1 MSGTK
6 TLNFM
11 SKHIVCFLTLILSG
25 VLFSCNEKEV
35 APVAV
40 TGVTLSKD
48 SIHLT
53 EGDTYDLEAFVF
65 PEDAYDK
72 TVSWSSS
79 NTAVATVKNGKVTAV
94 KSGNAVIT
102 VKTEDGG
109 KTATCSVSVSEKVY
123 PVTGVS
129 LNKTSLDMVEGDVIV
144 LTATVSPENATN
156 KNVTWASDDQSVAT
170 VEDGKVTAIKSGT
183 ATVTV
188 KTEDGGMTASCSV
201 TVTDKKY
208 PVTGVE
214 LDKTSIELTE
224 GDVATLTAT
233 ITPENATN
241 KSLIWTSDN
250 AAVATVQDGK
260 VTAVAKGNATIT
272 VTTED
277 GGKTATCSVKVNAK
291 VYAVTGVSLNK
302 TSLDMVEGDVAVLT
316 ATITPDNATNKNV
329 TWSSSNSSVVTVED
343 GKVTAIKSGT
353 ATITVKTEDGGM
365 TASCS
370 VNVADKKYPVTGVE
384 LDKSSVEL
392 TEGDVATLTATITP
406 SNATNKNLIWSTD
419 NSAVATVKDGQVTA
433 VSKGSATITV
443 TTEDGGKT
451 ATCSVKVN
459 AKVYSVTGVTL
470 SKTSV
475 ELTEGDVA
483 MLVATITPDN
493 ATNKNVAWS
502 TSNPAVATVKDGKIT
517 AISKGNATITVT
529 TEDGGK
535 TATCSVKVNAKVY
548 PVTGVTLNKTSVE
561 LTEGD
566 ETTLVATITPDNAT
580 NKNVSWSSSNPAVVS
595 VKDGKVTAVSKGDA
609 TITVTT
615 EDGGKTATCSVKVNE
630 KVYPVTGVTLS
641 KTSVELT
648 EGDVAMLVAT
658 ITPDNATNK
667 NVTWTSS
674 NPAVATVKDG
684 KITAVSKGN
693 ATITVTTE
701 DGGKTATCS
710 VKVNAKVYPV
720 TGVTLNKTS
729 VELTEGD
736 ETNLIATITPDNAT
750 NKNVTWSSSNPAVAA
765 VNDGKVTAVTKGSAT
780 ITVVTEDGGWKAS
793 CVVNVKERTYSV
805 TGVTLDVT
813 SVTLVE
819 GDQTV
824 LNATITPSNATNKN
838 IRWTSSDNGVA
849 TVDKGVVTAVKPGVA
864 TITVTTEDGGMT
876 ATCSV
881 TVEKRVYPV
890 TGVTLDK
897 TSVELTEGDETTLT
911 ATVTPSYATN
921 KNVVWSSND
930 ESVANVHEGRI
941 TAIKPGVAIITVT
954 TEDGGMTAS
963 CSVTVKERVYP
974 VTGVTLDKSSVEL
987 KKGETVTLTA
997 TVAPD
1002 NATNKN
1008 VVWSSS
1014 DSSIAKVENGVV
1026 TAVESGTATI
1036 TVTTEDG
1043 NLKASCVVT
1052 VKRENDFNI
1061 GDWEEDGTDNGGTAE

>member
-1 MSGTK
+1 
-6 TLNFM
+6 
-11 SKHIVCFLTLILSG
+11 
-25 VLFSCNEKEV
+25 
-35 APVAV
+35 
-40 TGVTLSKD
+40 
-48 SIHLT
+48 
-53 EGDTYDLEAFVF
+53 
-65 PEDAYDK
+65 
-72 TVSWSSS
+72 
-79 NTAVATVKNGKVTAV
+79 
-94 KSGNAVIT
+94 
-102 VKTEDGG
+102 
-109 KTATCSVSVSEKVY
+109 
-123 PVTGVS
+123 
-129 LNKTSLDMVEGDVIV
+129 
-144 LTATVSPENATN
+144 
-156 KNVTWASDDQSVAT
+156 
-170 VEDGKVTAIKSGT
+170 
-183 ATVTV
+183 
-188 KTEDGGMTASCSV
+188 MTASCSV
-201 TVTDKKY
+201 NVADKKY
-208 PVTGVE
+208 PVTGVA
-214 LDKTSIELTE
+214 LDKSSVELTE

-241 KSLIWTSDN
+241 KNLIWTSDN
-250 AAVATVQDGK
+250 SSVATVQDGK
-260 VTAVAKGNATIT
+260 VTAVSKGNATIT

-277 GGKTATCSVKVNAK
+277 GGKTASCSVKVNAK

-329 TWSSSNSSVVTVED
+329 TWSSSNSSVVTVAD
-343 GKVTAIKSGT
+343 GKVTAVKSGT
-353 ATITVKTEDGGM
+353 ATIIVKTEDGGM

-370 VNVADKKYPVTGVE
+370 VNVADKKYPVTGVA
-384 LDKSSVEL
+384 LDKSSIEL
-392 TEGDVATLTATITP
+392 TEGDVAALTATITP

-419 NSAVATVKDGQVTA
+419 NSAVATVKDGKVTAVAKGTAKITVTTEDGGKTAICSVTVKEKVYPVVGVSLDKTSIELTEGDATTLLVIINPENATNRNVIWSSSNPAVAAVKDGQVTA
-433 VSKGSATITV
+433 ISKGTATITV

-451 ATCSVKVN
+451 ATCSVTVKEKLYPVD
-459 AKVYSVTGVTL
+459 GVTL
-470 SKTSV
+470 DKTSI
-475 ELTEGDVA
+475 ELTEGDVVE
-483 MLVATITPDN
+483 LKATVTPSN
-493 ATNKNVAWS
+493 A
-502 TSNPAVATVKDGKIT
+502 SNPNVVWTSDNPSVVTVRDGRVT
-517 AISKGNATITVT
+517 ALSKGNATITVT

-548 PVTGVTLNKTSVE
+548 PVTGVTL
-561 LTEGD
+561 
-566 ETTLVATITPDNAT
+566 
-580 NKNVSWSSSNPAVVS
+580 
-595 VKDGKVTAVSKGDA
+595 
-609 TITVTT
+609 
-615 EDGGKTATCSVKVNE
+615 
-630 KVYPVTGVTLS
+630 S

-648 EGDVAMLVAT
+648 EGDVTMLVAT

-667 NVTWTSS
+667 NVTWSS
-674 NPAVATVKDG
+674 SDPAVATVNDG
-684 KITAVSKGN
+684 KVTAVAKGN

-701 DGGKTATCS
+701 DGGKTAACS

-720 TGVTLNKTS
+720 TSVSLNKTS

-736 ETNLIATITPDNAT
+736 ETVLVATITPDNAT
-750 NKNVTWSSSNPAVAA
+750 NKNVSWSSSNPAVAA

-897 TSVELTEGDETTLT
+897 TYVELTEGDETTLT
-911 ATVTPSYATN
+911 ATVAPSYATN

-930 ESVANVHEGRI
+930 ESVATVQEGRI

-1008 VVWSSS
+1008 VIWSSS
-1014 DSSIAKVENGVV
+1014 DSSIAKVKNGVV

-1061 GDWEEDGTDNGGTAE
+1061 GDWEDDGTDNGGTAE

>member
-1 MSGTK
+1 MYRR
-6 TLNFM
+6 
-11 SKHIVCFLTLILSG
+11 IVCFISLIVLG
-25 VLFSCNEKEV
+25 LLFSCNEKEV

-94 KSGNAVIT
+94 KSGNSVIT

-144 LTATVSPENATN
+144 LTATISPENATN
-156 KNVTWASDDQSVAT
+156 KNVIWSSDDQSVAT

-183 ATVTV
+183 AVVTV
-188 KTEDGGMTASCSV
+188 KTEDGGMTASCSI
-201 TVTDKKY
+201 TVSDKKY
-208 PVTGVE
+208 PVTGVV

-233 ITPENATN
+233 VTPENATN
-241 KSLIWTSDN
+241 KNLIWTSDN

-272 VTTED
+272 VITEDGGKTATCSVTVKEKIYPVVGVSFDKTSIELTEGDITTLIPIINPENATNRNVTWSSSNPAVAAVQDGQVTAVSKGTATITVTTED
-277 GGKTATCSVKVNAK
+277 GGKTATCSVTVKEKLYPVDG
-291 VYAVTGVSLNK
+291 VTLDK
-302 TSLDMVEGDVAVLT
+302 TS
-316 ATITPDNATNKNV
+316 I
-329 TWSSSNSSVVTVED
+329 
-343 GKVTAIKSGT
+343 
-353 ATITVKTEDGGM
+353 
-365 TASCS
+365 
-370 VNVADKKYPVTGVE
+370 
-384 LDKSSVEL
+384 EL
-392 TEGDVATLTATITP
+392 TEGDVVELKATVTP
-406 SNATNKNLIWSTD
+406 SNASNPNVVWTSD
-419 NSAVATVKDGQVTA
+419 NPSVATVRDGKVTA
-433 VSKGSATITV
+433 VSKGNAIITV

-459 AKVYSVTGVTL
+459 AKVYPVADVTL
-470 SKTSV
+470 SKTFV
-475 ELTEGDVA
+475 ELTEGDVT

-493 ATNKNVAWS
+493 ATNKNVTWTS
-502 TSNPAVATVKDGKIT
+502 SNPAVATVNDGKVT
-517 AISKGNATITVT
+517 AVAKGNATITVT

-535 TATCSVKVNAKVY
+535 TETCLVKVNAKVY

-648 EGDVAMLVAT
+648 EGDVTMLVAT

-674 NPAVATVKDG
+674 NPAVATVDAG
-684 KITAVSKGN
+684 KITAISKGN

-720 TGVTLNKTS
+720 TGVTLSKTS

-736 ETNLIATITPDNAT
+736 EMTLAATITPDNAT
-750 NKNVTWSSSNPAVAA
+750 NKNVTWTSSNPAVATVDA
-765 VNDGKVTAVTKGSAT
+765 GKVTAVSKGSAT
-780 ITVVTEDGGWKAS
+780 ITVMTEDGGWKAS

-805 TGVTLDVT
+805 TGVALDVT

-824 LNATITPSNATNKN
+824 LTATVTPSNATNKN
-838 IRWTSSDNGVA
+838 VRWSSSDNGVA
-849 TVDKGVVTAVKPGVA
+849 TVDKGLVTAVKPGVA

-876 ATCSV
+876 AACTV

-890 TGVTLDK
+890 MGVTLNK

-930 ESVANVHEGRI
+930 ESVATVHEGRI

-974 VTGVTLDKSSVEL
+974 VTGVTLDKTSVEL

-997 TVAPD
+997 TIAPE

-1008 VVWSSS
+1008 VIWSSS
-1014 DSSIAKVENGVV
+1014 DSSVAKVKDGVV

-1043 NLKASCVVT
+1043 GLTATCVVT

-1061 GDWEEDGTDNGGTAE
+1061 GDWEDDGTDNGGTAE

>member
-1 MSGTK
+1 MYRR
-6 TLNFM
+6 
-11 SKHIVCFLTLILSG
+11 IVCFISLIVLG
-25 VLFSCNEKEV
+25 LLFSCNEKEV

-156 KNVTWASDDQSVAT
+156 KNVTWSSDDPSVAT
-170 VEDGKVTAIKSGT
+170 VEEGKVTALKSGT
-183 ATVTV
+183 AVVTV
-188 KTEDGGMTASCSV
+188 KTEDGGMTASCSI
-201 TVTDKKY
+201 TVSDKKY
-208 PVTGVE
+208 PVTGVV

-241 KSLIWTSDN
+241 KNLIWTSDN
-250 AAVATVQDGK
+250 SSVATVQDGK
-260 VTAVAKGNATIT
+260 VTAVSKGNATITVTTEDGGKTATCSVKVHAKVYAVTGVSLNKTSLDMVEGDVIVLTATVSPENATNKNVTWSSDDPSVATVEEGKVTAIKTGTAVVTVKTEDGGMTASCSITVSDKKYPVTGVVLDKTSIELTEGDVATLTATVTPENATNKNLIWTCDNSSVATVQDGKVTAVSKGNAIISVITEDGGKTAICSVTVKEKIYPVVGVSLDKTSIELTEGDITTLAPIINPENATNRNVIWSSSNPAVAAVKDGQVTAISKGTATITVTTEDGGKTATCSVSVKEKLYPVDGVTLDKTSIELTEGDVTELKATVTPSNASNPNVVWTSDNPSVATVRDGKVTAVSKGTATIT

-291 VYAVTGVSLNK
+291 VY
-302 TSLDMVEGDVAVLT
+302 
-316 ATITPDNATNKNV
+316 P
-329 TWSSSNSSVVTVED
+329 
-343 GKVTAIKSGT
+343 
-353 ATITVKTEDGGM
+353 
-365 TASCS
+365 
-370 VNVADKKYPVTGVE
+370 
-384 LDKSSVEL
+384 
-392 TEGDVATLTATITP
+392 
-406 SNATNKNLIWSTD
+406 
-419 NSAVATVKDGQVTA
+419 
-433 VSKGSATITV
+433 
-443 TTEDGGKT
+443 
-451 ATCSVKVN
+451 
-459 AKVYSVTGVTL
+459 VTGVTL

-475 ELTEGDVA
+475 ELTEGDVT
-483 MLVATITPDN
+483 MLVATIAPDN
-493 ATNKNVAWS
+493 ATNKNVTWS
-502 TSNPAVATVKDGKIT
+502 SSDPAVATVNDGKVT
-517 AISKGNATITVT
+517 AVAKGNATITVT

-566 ETTLVATITPDNAT
+566 EINLVATITPDNAT
-580 NKNVSWSSSNPAVVS
+580 NKNVN
-595 VKDGKVTAVSKGDA
+595 
-609 TITVTT
+609 
-615 EDGGKTATCSVKVNE
+615 
-630 KVYPVTGVTLS
+630 
-641 KTSVELT
+641 
-648 EGDVAMLVAT
+648 
-658 ITPDNATNK
+658 
-667 NVTWTSS
+667 
-674 NPAVATVKDG
+674 
-684 KITAVSKGN
+684 
-693 ATITVTTE
+693 
-701 DGGKTATCS
+701 
-710 VKVNAKVYPV
+710 
-720 TGVTLNKTS
+720 
-729 VELTEGD
+729 
-736 ETNLIATITPDNAT
+736 
-750 NKNVTWSSSNPAVAA
+750 WSSSNPAVAA

-881 TVEKRVYPV
+881 AVEKRVYPV
-890 TGVTLDK
+890 TGVALDK
-897 TSVELTEGDETTLT
+897 TSVELTEGDETMLT
-911 ATVTPSYATN
+911 ATVAPSYATN

-930 ESVANVHEGRI
+930 ESVATVQEGRI

>member
-1 MSGTK
+1 MYRRIICFIS
-6 TLNFM
+6 L
-11 SKHIVCFLTLILSG
+11 IVLGL
-25 VLFSCNEKEV
+25 LFSCSEKEV

-48 SIHLT
+48 TIHLT

-156 KNVTWASDDQSVAT
+156 KNVTWSSDDPSVAT
-170 VEDGKVTAIKSGT
+170 VEDSKVTALKSGT

-188 KTEDGGMTASCSV
+188 KTEDGGMTASCSI
-201 TVTDKKY
+201 TVSDKKY
-208 PVTGVE
+208 PVTGIV

-241 KSLIWTSDN
+241 KNLIWTSDN
-250 AAVATVQDGK
+250 AAVATVR
-260 VTAVAKGNATIT
+260 
-272 VTTED
+272 
-277 GGKTATCSVKVNAK
+277 
-291 VYAVTGVSLNK
+291 
-302 TSLDMVEGDVAVLT
+302 
-316 ATITPDNATNKNV
+316 
-329 TWSSSNSSVVTVED
+329 
-343 GKVTAIKSGT
+343 
-353 ATITVKTEDGGM
+353 
-365 TASCS
+365 
-370 VNVADKKYPVTGVE
+370 
-384 LDKSSVEL
+384 
-392 TEGDVATLTATITP
+392 
-406 SNATNKNLIWSTD
+406 
-419 NSAVATVKDGQVTA
+419 
-433 VSKGSATITV
+433 
-443 TTEDGGKT
+443 
-451 ATCSVKVN
+451 
-459 AKVYSVTGVTL
+459 
-470 SKTSV
+470 
-475 ELTEGDVA
+475 
-483 MLVATITPDN
+483 
-493 ATNKNVAWS
+493 
-502 TSNPAVATVKDGKIT
+502 
-517 AISKGNATITVT
+517 
-529 TEDGGK
+529 
-535 TATCSVKVNAKVY
+535 
-548 PVTGVTLNKTSVE
+548 
-561 LTEGD
+561 
-566 ETTLVATITPDNAT
+566 
-580 NKNVSWSSSNPAVVS
+580 
-595 VKDGKVTAVSKGDA
+595 DGKVTAVSKGNA

-648 EGDVAMLVAT
+648 EGD
-658 ITPDNATNK
+658 
-667 NVTWTSS
+667 
-674 NPAVATVKDG
+674 
-684 KITAVSKGN
+684 
-693 ATITVTTE
+693 
-701 DGGKTATCS
+701 
-710 VKVNAKVYPV
+710 
-720 TGVTLNKTS
+720 
-729 VELTEGD
+729 
-736 ETNLIATITPDNAT
+736 
-750 NKNVTWSSSNPAVAA
+750 
-765 VNDGKVTAVTKGSAT
+765 
-780 ITVVTEDGGWKAS
+780 
-793 CVVNVKERTYSV
+793 
-805 TGVTLDVT
+805 
-813 SVTLVE
+813 
-819 GDQTV
+819 
-824 LNATITPSNATNKN
+824 
-838 IRWTSSDNGVA
+838 
-849 TVDKGVVTAVKPGVA
+849 
-864 TITVTTEDGGMT
+864 
-876 ATCSV
+876 
-881 TVEKRVYPV
+881 
-890 TGVTLDK
+890 
-897 TSVELTEGDETTLT
+897 ETTLT
-911 ATVTPSYATN
+911 ATVAPSYATN

-930 ESVANVHEGRI
+930 ESVATVQEGRI